1 MSPIYSGRSDYL
13 NYLPVKLLS
22 DKTIFIED
30 FIKAINPASGSKVD
44 SNANVTNKT
53 LAVLESELWK
63 PEFIQ
68 VNRAIVY
75 NRLVDMYGEE
85 LAGNYLRDI
94 DQHLIYIHDETSLRP
109 YCASITLYPF
119 LMEGTKN
126 LGGTSKAPKNLQ
138 SFCGSFV
145 NLVYQVA
152 SDFAGAVATVE
163 FLMYFDYFAKK
174 TYGKDYLLTHS
185 KEVQQELQGVVYAMN
200 QPAAARGSQSVF
212 WNISVFDENY
222 FKAMFG
228 EFYFPDGSQPDYES
242 VRDLQHLFMEWFRKE
257 RRKELL
263 TFPVL
268 TAAYLVD
275 KETKQPID
283 KDFEH
288 LIAFEMSKG
297 LGFFHYES
305 TSADSL
311 SSCCRLRNEVADNT
325 FSYTLGAGGV
335 STGSFQVITINMNRL
350 LQEYDA
356 TKDDYFLLPN
366 VVKRIHKYLSAFHAI
381 ITEYIEAGLLPS
393 YSAGYISLDK
403 QYGTIGINGMIEA
416 LEYAGGDKRT
426 QRKCLCMMLN
436 TIKELNKEER
446 SLYDIRFN
454 TEFVP
459 AENLGIKNAKWDKED
474 GYFVPRDCYNSYFYP
489 VEDNTLTILD
499 RLEAHSEEVSQYL
512 DGGAACHLNL
522 EQLPSVK
529 QAKELI
535 RIACKLGVPYWTTNV
550 LCTICKDCGAID
562 PVTRYDCCHSCGSKN
577 LDYGTRV
584 IGYLKPI
591 SSFSAGRQKE
601 AAARHYMKGL
611 KTDD

>member
-1 MSPIYSGRSDYL
+1 M
-13 NYLPVKLLS
+13 NYLSQPLLT
-22 DKTIFIED
+22 DKKQFISD
-30 FIKAINPASGSKVD
+30 FIKAQNPATGSKVD

-75 NRLVDMYGEE
+75 DRLKEMYGQEI
-85 LAGNYLRDI
+85 ADNYIYDI
-94 DQHLIYIHDETSLRP
+94 NHHLIYIHDETSLRP

-145 NLVYQVA
+145 NLVYQIA

-185 KEVQQELQGVVYAMN
+185 REIKQELQGVIYAMN

-212 WNISVFDENY
+212 WNISVFDEYY
-222 FKAMFG
+222 FKAMFD
-228 EFYFPDGSQPDYES
+228 EFFFPDGSQPDYES
-242 VRDLQHLFMEWFRKE
+242 VKDLQHLFMEWFRKE

-275 KETKQPID
+275 EDTLMPKD
-283 KDFEH
+283 KDFEQ
-288 LIAFEMSKG
+288 LLAFEMSKG

-311 SSCCRLRNEVADNT
+311 SSCCRLRNELQDNT

-335 STGSFQVITINMNRL
+335 STGSFQVITINLNRL
-350 LQEYDA
+350 MQEYHHDFNEYY
-356 TKDDYFLLPN
+356 TIPN
-366 VVKRIHKYLSAFHAI
+366 IVERIHKYLSAFHAI
-381 ITEYIEAGLLPS
+381 IKEYIKAGLLPS

-403 QYGTIGINGMIEA
+403 QYGTIGINGAIEA
-416 LEYAGGDKRT
+416 LEFIGGSKG
-426 QRKCLCMMLN
+426 QQKGYLCNLLSY
-436 TIKELNKEER
+436 IKESNKQER
-446 SLYDIRFN
+446 AAYGIRFN

-459 AENLGIKNAKWDKED
+459 AENLGVKNAKWDKED
-474 GYFVPRDCYNSYFYP
+474 GYAVPRDCYNSYFYP

-499 RLEAHSEEVSQYL
+499 RLEAHSAEVSQYL

-522 EQLPSVK
+522 EQLPTVK

-535 RIACKLGVPYWTTNV
+535 RIACKYGVPYWTTNV
-550 LCTICKDCGAID
+550 LCTICKDCGEID
-562 PVTRYDCCHSCGSKN
+562 PVTRYDCCHACGSKN

-591 SSFSAGRQKE
+591 SSFSEGRQKE
-601 AAARHYMKGL
+601 AALRHYMKGL
-611 KTDD
+611 KDND

>member
-94 DQHLIYIHDETSLRP
+94 NQHLIYIHDETSLRP

-145 NLVYQVA
+145 NLVYQIA

-356 TKDDYFLLPN
+356 TKDEYFLLPN

-426 QRKCLCMMLN
+426 QRTCLCVMLN

-529 QAKELI
+529 QAKEII

>member
-1 MSPIYSGRSDYL
+1 MNFLKPPHL
-13 NYLPVKLLS
+13 KE
-22 DKTIFIED
+22 KTNFIAD
-30 FIKAINPASGSKVD
+30 FIKATNPASGSKVD

-53 LAVLESELWK
+53 LAVLEAELWK

-75 NRLVDMYGEE
+75 DRLKTMYGKK
-85 LAGNYLRDI
+85 LADNYLKDI
-94 DQHLIYIHDETSLRP
+94 EDHLIYIHDETSLRP

-200 QPAAARGSQSVF
+200 QPAAARGAQSVF

-222 FKAMFG
+222 FNAMFG
-228 EFYFPDGSQPDYES
+228 EFFFPDGSQPDYES

-275 KETKQPID
+275 KETKLPID

-335 STGSFQVITINMNRL
+335 STGSFQVITINMNRAV
-350 LQEYDA
+350 QEHDA
-356 TKDDYFLLPN
+356 TGDDYYMLPN
-366 VVKRIHKYLSAFHAI
+366 IVKRIHKYLSAFHAI

-403 QYGTIGINGMIEA
+403 QYGTIGINGAIEA
-416 LEYAGGDKRT
+416 LEYAGGTKEEKRAS
-426 QRKCLCMMLN
+426 LCAALN
-436 TIKELNKEER
+436 CIKELNKEER
-446 SLYDIRFN
+446 HIYDIRFN

-459 AENLGIKNAKWDKED
+459 AENLGVKNAKWDKED
-474 GYFVPRDCYNSYFYP
+474 GYAVPRDCYNSYFYA
-489 VEDNTLTILD
+489 VEDDTLTILD

-535 RIACKLGVPYWTTNV
+535 HIACRLGVPYWTTNV

-562 PVTRYDCCHSCGSKN
+562 PVTCYDCCHSCGSKN

-591 SSFSAGRQKE
+591 SSFSEGRQKE
-601 AAARHYMKGL
+601 VALRHYMKGL
-611 KTDD
+611 KIDD

>member
-1 MSPIYSGRSDYL
+1 
-13 NYLPVKLLS
+13 
-22 DKTIFIED
+22 
-30 FIKAINPASGSKVD
+30 
-44 SNANVTNKT
+44 
-53 LAVLESELWK
+53 
-63 PEFIQ
+63 
-68 VNRAIVY
+68 
-75 NRLVDMYGEE
+75 MYGEE
-85 LAGNYLRDI
+85 LAKCYKRDI
-94 DQHLIYIHDETSLRP
+94 EEHIIYIHDETSLRP

-200 QPAAARGSQSVF
+200 QPAAARGAQSVF

-222 FKAMFG
+222 FKAMFD
-228 EFYFPDGSQPDYES
+228 EFYFPDGSQPDYNS

-275 KETKQPID
+275 KETKMPID

-288 LIAFEMSKG
+288 LLAFEMSKG
-297 LGFFHYES
+297 LSFFHYES

-311 SSCCRLRNEVADNT
+311 SSCCRLRNELADNT

-335 STGSFQVITINMNRL
+335 STGSFQVITMNLNRIV
-350 LQEYDA
+350 QEYTA
-356 TKDDYFLLPN
+356 TEDSYYLLDSI
-366 VVKRIHKYLSAFHAI
+366 VERIHKYLSAFHSI
-381 ITEYIEAGLLPS
+381 ISEYIAAGLLPS

-403 QYGTIGINGMIEA
+403 QYGTIGINGAIEA
-416 LEYAGGDKRT
+416 LEFAGGTKKE
-426 QRKCLCMMLN
+426 QRKRLCLILAV
-436 TIKELNKEER
+436 IKESNKVAR
-446 SLYDIRFN
+446 TFYGMRFN

-474 GYFVPRDCYNSYFYP
+474 GYAVPRDCYNSYFYA

-522 EQLPSVK
+522 EQLPTLK

-535 RIACKLGVPYWTTNV
+535 RIACKYGVPYWTTNV

-591 SSFSAGRQKE
+591 SSFSVGRQKE
-601 AAARHYMKGL
+601 AGLRHYMKGL
-611 KTDD
+611 KDSD